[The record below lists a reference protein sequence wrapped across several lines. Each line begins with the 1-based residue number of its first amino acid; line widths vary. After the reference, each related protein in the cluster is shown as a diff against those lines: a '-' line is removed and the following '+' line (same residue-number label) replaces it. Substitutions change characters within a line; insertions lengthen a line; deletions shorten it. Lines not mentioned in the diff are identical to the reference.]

1 MGARFI
7 GVDREQVFLMP
18 PSVRDWV
25 PEGHLVWTVLDA
37 VGELDLSAF
46 YAAYRADGHGR
57 PAYEPSMMVA
67 LLMYAYARGNRS
79 SRGIERACVEDVAYR
94 VVAGNLVP
102 DHSTIAEFRCRH
114 ERVLGEVFS
123 GVLGLCARVGLASVG
138 VVSIDGTKMSA
149 NASMN
154 ANRDYTQIA
163 RTILRE
169 AAEIDRREDELFGPE
184 RGDELPEQLRTREGR
199 RQALREAKERLTRE
213 RCQAAEFDDDEGDDQ
228 VEIELDPQQFVTRPQ
243 GRRAWLREGR
253 RALEAQREREG
264 RPIAGDR
271 AERLFEACRRLEQEL
286 DADRAANA
294 AYEHW
299 RAHGVAADGSRRMAP
314 GMVKP
319 FELPE
324 VPTGLINVTDHDSR
338 VVRTQGQPGMQGYNA
353 QLAVNDRQVIVA
365 AELTTESPDF
375 GHLEPMVRATQRE
388 LTVLGLGDPDVVLA
402 DAGYWHQR
410 QMQQIASEGIP
421 VLVPPDAGLRRGERP
436 GWTGG
441 MYSFMRRV
449 LATARGQELYRKRQV
464 TIEPVFGQIKFNRAI
479 KRFQRRG
486 RSACRSEWRL
496 IAASHNV
503 LKLHNYR
510 LAAATP

>member
-79 SRGIERACVEDVAYR
+79 ARGIERACVEDVAYR

-102 DHSTIAEFRCRH
+102 DHSTIADFRCRH
-114 ERVLGEVFS
+114 EHSLGEVFA

-154 ANRDYTQIA
+154 ANRDFAQIA
-163 RTILRE
+163 RAILRE
-169 AAEIDRREDELFGPE
+169 AAEIDEHEDELYGPD

-199 RQALREAKERLTRE
+199 RQALREAKARLNRE
-213 RCQAAEFDDDEGDDQ
+213 REQATEPADDEDEDR
-228 VEIELDPQQFVTRPQ
+228 VEVELDPQQFVTRPQ

-253 RALEAQREREG
+253 RALDAQREREG

-271 AERLFEACRRLEQEL
+271 AERPL
-286 DADRAANA
+286 
-294 AYEHW
+294 
-299 RAHGVAADGSRRMAP
+299 
-314 GMVKP
+314 
-319 FELPE
+319 
-324 VPTGLINVTDHDSR
+324 
-338 VVRTQGQPGMQGYNA
+338 
-353 QLAVNDRQVIVA
+353 
-365 AELTTESPDF
+365 
-375 GHLEPMVRATQRE
+375 
-388 LTVLGLGDPDVVLA
+388 
-402 DAGYWHQR
+402 
-410 QMQQIASEGIP
+410 
-421 VLVPPDAGLRRGERP
+421 
-436 GWTGG
+436 
-441 MYSFMRRV
+441 
-449 LATARGQELYRKRQV
+449 
-464 TIEPVFGQIKFNRAI
+464 
-479 KRFQRRG
+479 
-486 RSACRSEWRL
+486 
-496 IAASHNV
+496 
-503 LKLHNYR
+503 
-510 LAAATP
+510 